1 MISGSAKTPRPSM
14 LEGIFPEGRGSLRGA
29 VQREGVGEGKGGL
42 EGTREKG
49 NGGLE
54 GTREKG
60 KGGLEGAR
68 EGARGGAVFLVFV
81 GELCILAGSKNN
93 ELKEIT

>member
-1 MISGSAKTPRPSM
+1 
-14 LEGIFPEGRGSLRGA
+14 
-29 VQREGVGEGKGGL
+29 VGEGKGGL

-49 NGGLE
+49 NGGLD
-54 GTREKG
+54 
-60 KGGLEGAR
+60 GAR
-68 EGARGGAVFLVFV
+68 KGARGGAVFLVFV

>member
-1 MISGSAKTPRPSM
+1 M
-14 LEGIFPEGRGSLRGA
+14 LEGIFPEGRGSLRGT
-29 VQREGVGEGKGGL
+29 VQREGVGE
-42 EGTREKG
+42 
-49 NGGLE
+49 
-54 GTREKG
+54 G

>member
-49 NGGLE
+49 NGGLD
-54 GTREKG
+54 
-60 KGGLEGAR
+60 GAR
-68 EGARGGAVFLVFV
+68 KGARGGAVFLVFV

-93 ELKEIT
+93 DLKEIT

>member
-14 LEGIFPEGRGSLRGA
+14 LEGIF
-29 VQREGVGEGKGGL
+29 REGVGEGKGGL

-49 NGGLE
+49 N
-54 GTREKG
+54 
-60 KGGLEGAR
+60 GGLEGAR